1 MGWSESP
8 AYGTAMLLALGML
21 LAGSA
26 SRTRNKLYLLSALG
40 CGLWLV
46 SAWFVLG
53 GPVAAGT
60 AIGLYFF
67 ARSTWA
73 FFEGRRS
80 KEATDENKK
89 FSYGEALK

>member
-80 KEATDENKK
+80 ERSNGREQEV
-89 FSYGEALK
+89 FIW